1 MSLLTVEN
9 RYWDRLQ
16 LLFGLRLILNGYR
29 SSRALYKDILNHKL
43 KDESLSITYSQFN
56 RYLRG
61 ETEIPAKKADFIR
74 SFILHDVNITNDLIL
89 PSITIDIPENQK
101 NPIQINL
108 GRLIRS
114 VSSLNFLA
122 YYLTLKQML
131 EGKFDS
137 ILTHPEAIPIAIS
150 FSQTLK
156 IPWYSVEFRRP
167 LGRTV
172 SEYPYLIDQEHVSTV
187 FFNQKESGMKNRR
200 ILIIS
205 DYIRKG
211 GLLDILFKVVDDN
224 QGEVSFLI
232 AIIGIGSIWKRFSTE
247 LGGQLKVCHIV

>member
-1 MSLLTVEN
+1 MTVEN

-16 LLFGLRLILNGYR
+16 LLFGLRLVLNGYR
-29 SSRALYKDILNHKL
+29 SSRALYKDILNHKS
-43 KDESLSITYSQFN
+43 KNESLSITYSQFN

-61 ETEIPAKKADFIR
+61 ETEIPAKKADYIR
-74 SFILHDVNITNDLIL
+74 SFILHEINITNDLIL
-89 PSITIDIPENQK
+89 PSITMDIPENKK
-101 NPIQINL
+101 NPIQIDL

-122 YYLTLKQML
+122 YYLTLKEKL

-167 LGRTV
+167 PGRTV

-187 FFNQKESGMKNRR
+187 FFNQKEFGIQNKKVV
-200 ILIIS
+200 IIS

-211 GLLDILFKVVDDN
+211 GLLDILFSVVDEN
-224 QGEVSFLI
+224 RGEVSFLT
-232 AIIGIGSIWKRFSTE
+232 AIVGIGSIWKRFSTE
-247 LGGQLKVCHIV
+247 LDGQLKVCHIV

>member
-1 MSLLTVEN
+1 MKVED

-16 LLFGLRLILNGYR
+16 LLFGLRLILKGYR
-29 SSRALYKDILNHKL
+29 SSRALYKDIIDYKSTN
-43 KDESLSITYSQFN
+43 ESPFITYSQFN

-61 ETEIPAKKADFIR
+61 ETEIPAKKADLIR
-74 SFILHDVNITNDLIL
+74 SFILDNVNITNDLIL
-89 PSITIDIPENQK
+89 PSITIDIPEDKK
-101 NPIQINL
+101 NPIQIDL

-114 VSSLNFLA
+114 PSSLNFLA
-122 YYLTLKQML
+122 YYLTLEEEL

-150 FSQTLK
+150 CSQTLK

-187 FFNQKESGMKNRR
+187 FFNQKESRMKNKK
-200 ILIIS
+200 IIIIS

-211 GLLDILFKVVDDN
+211 GLLDILFSVVDEN
-224 QGEVSFLI
+224 HGEVSFLT
-232 AIIGIGSIWKRFSTE
+232 AIVGIGSIWKRFSTE
-247 LGGQLKVCHIV
+247 LDGQLKVCHIV